1 MSIQFKK
8 KRQPVNPWKGVKGLS
23 RDLWIIYIA
32 TLINRSGT
40 MVLPFLALYLTSDL
54 HEDAATAGMI
64 LTCYGL
70 GSLITAP
77 VMGKLSDKIGS
88 ITIMKLSLFFSG
100 CILIFYPFIKGFTL
114 LFAVTLLWAV
124 INEAF
129 RPAVMSLIS
138 YLAPREKRRVAFSMN
153 RLIINLGMSIGPV
166 AAGFLARIN
175 FSIIFYVDAITA
187 MLAAAFLTFY
197 PIHYK
202 INKEVIEKEVE
213 EFQSHK
219 GNVLKDLRF
228 MLFLLAL
235 TPATMVIFQHLG
247 AYPLYLVKDL
257 HFQTSTFGMLTAVN
271 TVMIIF
277 IEVPLNTAMSAWSEK
292 KSMALGAFLIGTGF
306 GITALVSDVI
316 PLIISIVIWTF
327 GEMILFPTS
336 STFAAEISPPNRR
349 GEYMGYFQMTFSL
362 ALTLGP
368 WLGTLI
374 YSTFGGREVWF
385 AAFIVGTI
393 STAAMLMIPEK
404 SVVSKPVN

>member
-1 MSIQFKK
+1 M
-8 KRQPVNPWKGVKGLS
+8 NPWKGVKGLS
-23 RDLWIIYIA
+23 RDLWIVYIA

-40 MVLPFLALYLTSDL
+40 MVLPFLALYLTTNL

-70 GSLITAP
+70 GALITAP
-77 VMGKLSDKIGS
+77 VMGKLADKIGS

-100 CILIFYPFIKGFTL
+100 FILILYPFIKGFTL

-138 YLAPREKRRVAFSMN
+138 YLAPREKRRIAFSMN

-166 AAGFLARIN
+166 AAGFLAQID
-175 FSIIFYVDAITA
+175 FAIIFYVDAVTA
-187 MLAAAFLTFY
+187 ILAGAFLSFY

-202 INKEVIEKEVE
+202 INKEEIEQEVE
-213 EFQSHK
+213 KLQSHK
-219 GNVLKDLRF
+219 GIVLKDLRYMF
-228 MLFLLAL
+228 FLLAVI
-235 TPATMVIFQHLG
+235 PATIVIFQHLG

-277 IEVPLNTAMSAWSEK
+277 IEVPLNTAMSGWSEK

-316 PLIISIVIWTF
+316 PLIMTIIIWTF

-374 YSTFGGREVWF
+374 YSGYGGNAVWY
-385 AAFIVGTI
+385 AAFITGILSSV
-393 STAAMLMIPEK
+393 ALLMIPSRVPIPNVIEEK
-404 SVVSKPVN
+404 DF

>member
-1 MSIQFKK
+1 M
-8 KRQPVNPWKGVKGLS
+8 NPWKGVKGLS
-23 RDLWIIYIA
+23 RDLWIIYVA

-40 MVLPFLALYLTSDL
+40 MVLPFLALYLTTNL

-88 ITIMKLSLFFSG
+88 ITVMKLSLFFSG

-166 AAGFLARIN
+166 AAGFLAQIN
-175 FSIIFYVDAITA
+175 FAIIFYVDAVTA
-187 MLAAAFLTFY
+187 ILAGAFLSFY

-202 INKEVIEKEVE
+202 INKEEIEQEVE
-213 EFQSHK
+213 KLQSHK
-219 GNVLKDLRF
+219 GIVLKDFRYMF
-228 MLFLLAL
+228 FLLAL
-235 TPATMVIFQHLG
+235 IPATMVIFQHLG

-257 HFQTSTFGMLTAVN
+257 HFQTSTFGVLSAVN

-277 IEVPLNTAMSAWSEK
+277 IEVPLNTAMSSWSEK

-306 GITALVSDVI
+306 GMTALVSDAL
-316 PLIISIVIWTF
+316 PLIMTIAIWTF

-368 WLGTLI
+368 WLGTLV
-374 YSTFGGREVWF
+374 YSNFGGKEVWI
-385 AAFIVGTI
+385 AAFIVSI
-393 STAAMLMIPEK
+393 LSSVALLVIPAKSTVVEK
-404 SVVSKPVN
+404 EKEQSY